1 VRDGLPDVS
10 ITCYYGV
17 MNKTRQSGSWITL
30 KVTLPN
36 DMVDAVTNFCY
47 EQGSRGAVLD
57 DTRPGVT
64 SITAYFSIET
74 WDVVFSRLKK
84 YLAELHEIFSDLPAP
99 VVETSPLQNENW
111 ALTWKAHFKS
121 VKIGKR
127 LIVTPPWLK
136 PKSGHREVIII
147 EPAEAFGTGTHETTR
162 GCLTLL
168 EEALE
173 ELNNVS
179 DRPSLLDVGCG
190 SGILGIAGVKL
201 GAAPVLAVDNDPVAV
216 EAAAKNALLN
226 KVDDKLQLKCAS
238 VKELSGRYDIV
249 VANLDPMTLS
259 ANRDNL
265 ISLADHFLIV
275 SGVPLDQ
282 WDGIRSLFVSRDL
295 TLEKEITDSEW
306 GCGTFGKNRR
316 AADLGP

>member
-1 VRDGLPDVS
+1 
-10 ITCYYGV
+10 
-17 MNKTRQSGSWITL
+17 
-30 KVTLPN
+30 
-36 DMVDAVTNFCY
+36 MVDAVSNFCH

-64 SITAYFSIET
+64 SITAYFPSET
-74 WDVVFSRLKK
+74 WDVVSSRFKK
-84 YLAELHEIFSDLPAP
+84 YLAELHDIFSDLPAP

-127 LIVTPPWLK
+127 LMVTPPWLK
-136 PKSGHREVIII
+136 PRTGKREVIII

-162 GCLTLL
+162 GCLMLL

-173 ELNNVS
+173 ELNNVCNS
-179 DRPSLLDVGCG
+179 PSLLDVGCG
-190 SGILGIAGVKL
+190 SGILGIAGIKL
-201 GAAPVLAVDNDPVAV
+201 GAGPVLAVDNDPVAV
-216 EAAAKNALLN
+216 EAARKNALLN
-226 KVDDKLQLKCAS
+226 KVDDKLQLRCAP
-238 VKELSGRYDIV
+238 VKELAGRYDIV

-282 WDGIRSLFVSRDL
+282 WDGIRNLFVSRDL
-295 TLEKEITDSEW
+295 VLERDIMDSEW
-306 GCGTFGKNRR
+306 GCGMFGKSQDAQFLSPEKGLRPSSEN
-316 AADLGP
+316 

>member
-1 VRDGLPDVS
+1 MD
-10 ITCYYGV
+10 
-17 MNKTRQSGSWITL
+17 KTRQSGSWITL
-30 KVTLPN
+30 KVTVP
-36 DMVDAVTNFCY
+36 DEMVDAVSNFCH

-64 SITAYFSIET
+64 SITAYFPSET
-74 WDVVFSRLKK
+74 WDVVSSRFKK
-84 YLAELHEIFSDLPAP
+84 YLAELHDIFSDLPAP

-127 LIVTPPWLK
+127 LMVTPPWLK
-136 PKSGHREVIII
+136 PRTGKREVIII

-162 GCLTLL
+162 GCLMLL

-173 ELNNVS
+173 ELNNVCNS
-179 DRPSLLDVGCG
+179 PSLLDVGCG
-190 SGILGIAGVKL
+190 SGILGIAGIKL
-201 GAAPVLAVDNDPVAV
+201 GAGPVLAVDNDPVAV
-216 EAAAKNALLN
+216 EAARKNALLN
-226 KVDDKLQLKCAS
+226 KVDDKLQLRCAL
-238 VKELSGRYDIV
+238 VKELAGRYDIV

-259 ANRDNL
+259 TNRDNL

-282 WDGIRSLFVSRDL
+282 WDGIRNLFVSRDL
-295 TLEKEITDSEW
+295 ALEREIMDSEW
-306 GCGTFGKNRR
+306 GCGMFGKGRGS
-316 AADLGP
+316 A